1 MAYAPGCVHG
11 DKKSR
16 RDQPPEDGGRILAP
30 VRAGGG
36 VTRAEGADSASA
48 IVAIICGY
56 NIDHDEFNMQF
67 SFRKI
72 RRDKAARGV
81 QGGGAGGPPGA
92 PPPPLQLLR
101 GVAAENLPVDNSKKR
116 RRRRKEEGM
125 EKNHRRG
132 YKGKEDDIK
141 SPAAA
146 LLEGRS
152 QEEWHRML
160 VQMW

>member
-1 MAYAPGCVHG
+1 
-11 DKKSR
+11 
-16 RDQPPEDGGRILAP
+16 
-30 VRAGGG
+30 
-36 VTRAEGADSASA
+36 
-48 IVAIICGY
+48 
-56 NIDHDEFNMQF
+56 MQF

-81 QGGGAGGPPGA
+81 QGGGAGGHPGA
-92 PPPPLQLLR
+92 TPPPAPER
-101 GVAAENLPVDNSKKR
+101 GGSREPARRQFQKKEKR
-116 RRRRKEEGM
+116 KRRKEERM

>member
-1 MAYAPGCVHG
+1 MTTTNLTYSLV
-11 DKKSR
+11 S
-16 RDQPPEDGGRILAP
+16 E
-30 VRAGGG
+30 
-36 VTRAEGADSASA
+36 
-48 IVAIICGY
+48 
-56 NIDHDEFNMQF
+56 N
-67 SFRKI
+67 I
-72 RRDKAARGV
+72 RRDEAVRG
-81 QGGGAGGPPGA
+81 GRGWGPPRG
-92 PPPPLQLLR
+92 PPPPQLLR
-101 GVAAENLPVDNSKKR
+101 GVAAENLPVDNSKKK
-116 RRRRKEEGM
+116 RRKEEGM